1 METKQVYKSICA
13 VQLALSKDGIAKT
26 RQGQSYKFR
35 GIDDIYNA
43 IAPLLAANNLCILPR
58 MTERNHEE
66 RAAKSGGALYF
77 VTVKAEFD
85 LVCAIDGSMHTVA
98 TYGEAM
104 DSSDK
109 ATNKAMSAA
118 YKYAA
123 FQAFAIPTEG
133 DNDTEN
139 NTPEA
144 LPRECHSPEYVSID
158 QLKKLQ
164 TLAAELSIDVA
175 AFNKYAGIKSLAE
188 LLSTDFNNAVAA
200 MEKKRKP
207 EVTTK

>member
-1 METKQVYKSICA
+1 
-13 VQLALSKDGIAKT
+13 
-26 RQGQSYKFR
+26 
-35 GIDDIYNA
+35 
-43 IAPLLAANNLCILPR
+43 
-58 MTERNHEE
+58 
-66 RAAKSGGALYF
+66 LYF

-85 LVCAIDGSMHTVA
+85 FVCAIDGSMHTVA

-133 DNDTEN
+133 DNDAEN
-139 NTPEA
+139 HTLEAVHSGYQPPEF
-144 LPRECHSPEYVSID
+144 VSIA

-164 TLAAELSIDVA
+164 ELANELSIDVA
-175 AFNKYAGIKSLAE
+175 AFNKYAGVKSLAE
-188 LLSTDFNNAVAA
+188 LLAKDFDKAVTV

-207 EVTTK
+207 EVTAK